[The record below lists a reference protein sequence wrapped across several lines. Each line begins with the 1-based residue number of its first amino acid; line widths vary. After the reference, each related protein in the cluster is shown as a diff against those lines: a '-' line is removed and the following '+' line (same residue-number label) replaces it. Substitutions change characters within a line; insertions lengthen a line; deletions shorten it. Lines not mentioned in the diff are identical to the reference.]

1 MKFRLRSVLSGWLR
15 CTKLFPVPMRALA
28 REFALSHDCQRFLVI
43 TPSGADVV
51 QNRTAGLNKK

>member
-1 MKFRLRSVLSGWLR
+1 
-15 CTKLFPVPMRALA
+15 MRALE